1 MCSSG
6 NTTTTTATLTEAL
19 TAKKLCELDDLVTM
33 IVIDS
38 FLGFQ
43 THKMN
48 TKFRPIKKYTHQ
60 WRTIIENFSA
70 GKLTYDECFDEII
83 SNQWVFTAI
92 IQANHPTANG
102 NLNALSCGGGGG
114 ASSENDVLMFKMH
127 LFKFL
132 HFFNE
137 ESGITISECFRYSSE
152 KKSGAKIVATRK
164 WCKNQKIEML
174 VGCIAE
180 MDKKEEASILK
191 PGFNDF
197 SVMYSTRK
205 QCSQLWLGPAAYI
218 NHDCRPNS
226 KVRVSSFCFL
236 NNISEIVDIRFRS

>member
-1 MCSSG
+1 MCSNG
-6 NTTTTTATLTEAL
+6 VTTTTVASLTEAL

-48 TKFRPIKKYTHQ
+48 TKFRPIKKYTQQ

-102 NLNALSCGGGGG
+102 NLNALSCGVGGGN
-114 ASSENDVLMFKMH
+114 ENDVIMFKMH

-137 ESGITISECFRYSSE
+137 ESGITIRECFRYSSE
-152 KKSGAKIVATRK
+152 KKSGAKIVATKK
-164 WCKNQKIEML
+164 WFKNQKIEML

-191 PGFNDF
+191 PGINDF

-226 KVRVSSFCFL
+226 KVKECLFF
-236 NNISEIVDIRFRS
+236 FKYY

>member
-1 MCSSG
+1 MCSSNSST
-6 NTTTTTATLTEAL
+6 NTLMDTL

-60 WRTIIENFSA
+60 WRSIIENFSA
-70 GKLTYDECFDEII
+70 KKLTYEECFNEII
-83 SNQWVFTAI
+83 SNQWVYTTI
-92 IQANHPTANG
+92 VQSNHPTINT
-102 NLNALSCGGGGG
+102 NLNTVNSDG
-114 ASSENDVLMFKMH
+114 DMQMFKMH

-132 HFFNE
+132 HFFNGD
-137 ESGITISECFRYSSE
+137 SGITIRECFRYSSE
-152 KKSGAKIVATRK
+152 KKSGAKIVATKK
-164 WCKNQKIEML
+164 WYKNQKIEML

-191 PGFNDF
+191 PGVNDF

-205 QCSQLWLGPAAYI
+205 QCSQLWLGPGAYI

-226 KVRVSSFCFL
+226 KVNFIYFIYSL
-236 NNISEIVDIRFRS
+236 